1 MMNEITAGA
10 IRRWVRSGIRRYL
23 EYVQAGMT
31 EGEAIDVA
39 TWSLIESETE
49 LADRVVRNGIALYM
63 QAVDDG
69 ISEQDAKESAV
80 AVVSDIILGEQ
91 MVERVGKTVEAAGSD
106 AWVSWPEVMVTKGY
120 AVDLVG
126 RLVAGIA
133 GPFGEFPV
141 VFEGRVSPLAEE
153 GKAGE

>member
-1 MMNEITAGA
+1 MSDLTAGT
-10 IRRWVRSGIRRYL
+10 IRRWVRGGVRRYV

-31 EGEAIDVA
+31 EAEAMDVA
-39 TWSLIESETE
+39 TWSLIESETQA
-49 LADRVVRNGIALYM
+49 ADRVVRKGIAMYV

-141 VFEGRVSPLAEE
+141 VFEGRVSPQAEE
-153 GKAGE
+153 EKEGE